1 MNNTYLEYF
10 NFYLK
15 EYLNELIS
23 HFPQLKQPI
32 LENYRNLLEDKETKS
47 DLYVKY
53 YMSRVNDYLTQ
64 IAKRDETLFERE
76 HLYLL
81 EGINFNLLWH
91 SSDNKPKNKKATWK
105 YLQLLTLL
113 GRQIIPNQS
122 NILNML
128 KKVGTDIEEIEKID
142 NTLNNEDSSVD
153 ETIAEGPLANIMNLT
168 GGLMG
173 GNSDIGMMTD
183 LAKGVSEVM
192 KNIDIEEI
200 SKNMMEGLNNIPE
213 TSQDSETSSNNNVE
227 INDGEG
233 QDSESAS
240 ATAAESGNQSAT
252 SGNQGDNLFNNGLF
266 KDLAEEMSNTFDFEN
281 LNQNVDANNAN
292 VGEVFKNFMS
302 GDNPSKLMNLVGK
315 FGNRL
320 QKDLSTGKINQEDLL
335 RQTQQMMGGNGMADL
350 HKQMSE
356 ANLSRAQQ
364 NRVRSNTRNQSAR
377 DRLKAKYEK
386 RQAEQNQK

>member
-335 RQTQQMMGGNGMADL
+335 RQTQQMMGGSGMADL